1 MTSKIRSSLDL
12 KDKNVN
18 NLAESI
24 KKSKTLMVVSIK
36 NLPSKQFQSIKK
48 SMRKEADIKV
58 AKKNIMIRALEK
70 AGILNLNDYIISDS
84 AFVISKLEAYE
95 LAGKLSEKKT
105 PVFARAGQIAPE
117 DIEVKEGPTNLVP
130 GPAISEL
137 GALGIQIS
145 VENGKISIKKNKI
158 VIKKGQTIK
167 ENSASV
173 LQKLNIM
180 PFSVGLDVKAAYDI
194 NENKLYTEL
203 KIDSEGYTKELK
215 ETASKSLGFAQRI
228 SYVCKE
234 TITYLLSKA
243 NSEAKILSK
252 YENINNEDKTEK

>member
-1 MTSKIRSSLDL
+1 MTTKMKSSLSL

-18 NLAESI
+18 NLSESI

-48 SMRKEADIKV
+48 SMRKDADIKV
-58 AKKNIMIRALEK
+58 AKRNIVLRALEK
-70 AGILNLNDYIISDS
+70 AGISNLNNYIISDS

-158 VIKKGQTIK
+158 IINKGQTIK
-167 ENSASV
+167 ENVASV

-194 NENKLYTEL
+194 DDNKLYTEL

-215 ETASKSLGFAQRI
+215 HTASKSLGFAQII

-234 TITYLLSKA
+234 TITFLLFKA
-243 NSEAKILSK
+243 NSESK
-252 YENINNEDKTEK
+252 VLEKNIQLNKSEENA

>member
-1 MTSKIRSSLDL
+1 M

-18 NLAESI
+18 NLSESI
-24 KKSKTLMVVSIK
+24 KKSNTLMVVSIK
-36 NLPSKQFQSIKK
+36 NLPSKQFQSIKR

-58 AKKNIMIRALEK
+58 AKKNIMIRSLEK
-70 AGILNLNDYIISDS
+70 AGISKLNEYIIADC

-95 LAGKLSEKKT
+95 LAGRLSEKKT

-137 GALGIQIS
+137 GALGIKIS
-145 VENGKISIKKNKI
+145 VENGKISIKKNK
-158 VIKKGQTIK
+158 VIIGKGQTIK
-167 ENSASV
+167 ENAASV

-180 PFSVGLDVKAAYDI
+180 PFSVGLDVKAAYDL
-194 NENKLYTEL
+194 NSNKIYTEL
-203 KIDSEGYTKELK
+203 KIDPEGYTKKLK

-234 TITYLLSKA
+234 TIIFLLSKA
-243 NSEAKILSK
+243 NSEAKILEKHIQLNKSE
-252 YENINNEDKTEK
+252 ENA